1 MVGYVTKVIVYYCT
15 LTIYNLN
22 IKTNNELTKNF
33 GKYRKGKRTMKI
45 FDEDGNYLGEFIKE
59 SIEEVKDNATE
70 TISDGSW
77 VLGLIMLLIIFP
89 GWTILGGVIY
99 IIGKLIWWIFKI
111 VINTAWW
118 LIRLLFTL
126 IIYRELP
133 EF

>member
-1 MVGYVTKVIVYYCT
+1 
-15 LTIYNLN
+15 
-22 IKTNNELTKNF
+22 
-33 GKYRKGKRTMKI
+33 MKI
-45 FDEDGNYLGEFIKE
+45 FDEDGNYLGEFIKG

-77 VLGLIMLLIIFP
+77 ILGLIMLLIIFP
-89 GWTILGGVIY
+89 SWTILGGVIY

-118 LIRLLFTL
+118 LIRLPFTL
-126 IIYRELP
+126 FIYRELP

>member
-1 MVGYVTKVIVYYCT
+1 
-15 LTIYNLN
+15 
-22 IKTNNELTKNF
+22 
-33 GKYRKGKRTMKI
+33 MKI

-59 SIEEVKDNATE
+59 YIEEVKDNATE

-77 VLGLIMLLIIFP
+77 ILGLIMLLIIFP

-118 LIRLLFTL
+118 LIRLPFTL
-126 IIYRELP
+126 FIYRELP

>member
-1 MVGYVTKVIVYYCT
+1 
-15 LTIYNLN
+15 
-22 IKTNNELTKNF
+22 
-33 GKYRKGKRTMKI
+33 MKI
-45 FDEDGNYLGEFIKE
+45 FDEDVNYLGEFIKE

-77 VLGLIMLLIIFP
+77 ILGLIMLLIIFP

-118 LIRLLFTL
+118 LIRLPFTL
-126 IIYRELP
+126 FIYRELP

>member
-1 MVGYVTKVIVYYCT
+1 
-15 LTIYNLN
+15 
-22 IKTNNELTKNF
+22 
-33 GKYRKGKRTMKI
+33 MKI

-77 VLGLIMLLIIFP
+77 ILGLIMLLIIFP
-89 GWTILGGVIY
+89 GWTILGGIIY

-118 LIRLLFTL
+118 LIRLPFTL
-126 IIYRELP
+126 FIYRELP